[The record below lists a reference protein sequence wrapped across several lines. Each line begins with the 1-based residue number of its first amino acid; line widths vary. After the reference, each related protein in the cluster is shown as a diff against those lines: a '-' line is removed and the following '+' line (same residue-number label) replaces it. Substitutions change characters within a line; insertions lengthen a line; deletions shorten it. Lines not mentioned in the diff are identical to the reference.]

1 MSFASPEIQGQG
13 NIVYSI
19 APPGSSPNPYTLY
32 QQPQPSPNPS
42 IASYSSGVPSPGVLG
57 PPGYAPSIE
66 QPPQQEVPL
75 EVVERF
81 DSLDID
87 SSELIPDLEFN
98 SNTMLNLMMDTSSG
112 LSLTDS
118 FSDITNGNSAADP
131 KMSKSYNN
139 GDNGTSRPRSK
150 LKLQIGGSNP
160 ALAPSNQLNLDT
172 PTIEMVTSGAS
183 GFDVATGQSG
193 HQADV
198 LLSVL
203 DVDNNNYSMN

>member
-1 MSFASPEIQGQG
+1 DNFARPPSQGGSGSPSTVYISPQQQPQHTPSHMSFASPEIQGQG

-81 DSLDID
+81 DSLDI
-87 SSELIPDLEFN
+87 
-98 SNTMLNLMMDTSSG
+98 
-112 LSLTDS
+112 
-118 FSDITNGNSAADP
+118 
-131 KMSKSYNN
+131 
-139 GDNGTSRPRSK
+139 
-150 LKLQIGGSNP
+150 
-160 ALAPSNQLNLDT
+160 
-172 PTIEMVTSGAS
+172 
-183 GFDVATGQSG
+183 
-193 HQADV
+193 
-198 LLSVL
+198 
-203 DVDNNNYSMN
+203 